1 MVRLDDIIELAK
13 ANSKSIDVDLIRK
26 AYVFSAKVHRNQ
38 LRLSGEPYLVHPLDV
53 AYILA
58 NLRGDA
64 ATIAAGLL
72 HDTVEDTLTTLSEV
86 ETIFGEDVA
95 HLVDG
100 VTKLSKISF
109 SSKQQGQL
117 ESLRKLVLAMAKDI
131 RVVLIKLADRLH
143 NMRTLGFLPG
153 ERQLAIAQETLD
165 IYAPL
170 ANRLGIYWVKAE
182 LEDLALRYLDPEAYY
197 ELAMQV
203 GKKRGEREEY
213 IAKVCKVLKDELT
226 KNGILCEVTG
236 RPKHF
241 YSIHNKMTARSVGFD
256 QVYDAFA
263 FRVIVPTIKDCYAAI
278 GITHAMW
285 KPIPGR
291 FKDYIAFPKANGY
304 QSLHTTVFGPEKDR
318 IEIQVRTEQM
328 HQVAEEGIAA
338 HWQYKEGQH
347 ELAEE
352 ERRQFTW
359 LRQTLENYQDLKDP
373 ADFLEN
379 LKLDLFPEEV
389 YVFTPKGD
397 IKELPK
403 GACPIDFAFAVH
415 TEVGMHC
422 IGAKVDGR
430 LVPLDYPLKNGDVID
445 IMTSRIAHPSRDW
458 LTYVKTSKAKSKVK
472 AFVNLQQLARQA
484 GLGREILEKEM
495 RKLGFV
501 LSLLSNSD
509 VIEQVLSSFRIREL
523 DTLFAQIAQGNVSVR
538 AVIEK
543 IAEIK
548 KLEIAPSKE
557 EGVQGRQSPVV
568 KPSLRQ
574 GSPVRVDGID
584 NVLVRFGSCCGPVV
598 GDTIVGFVTRGRG
611 VTIHAHDCSRI
622 AGADPSRL
630 IQANWSLAGPLRTS
644 VEVRVTSKD
653 KQGLLAEISKTISL
667 AKVNISKAQVY
678 TTPQKVAVQ
687 HFTLDVESLDQ
698 LNRVLEAIRQ
708 VKGVIEVERLKRGY
722 AQALNR

>member
-13 ANSKSIDVDLIRK
+13 ANSKSIDVGLIRK
-26 AYVFSAKVHRNQ
+26 AYVFSAKVHKNQ

-58 NLRGDA
+58 SLRADA

-143 NMRTLGFLPG
+143 NMRTLGFLPE
-153 ERQLAIAQETLD
+153 ERQMAIAQETLD

-226 KNGILCEVTG
+226 KNGILCEVMG

-241 YSIHNKMTARSVGFD
+241 YSIHNKMTARNVGFD

-278 GITHAMW
+278 GIIHAMW

-304 QSLHTTVFGPEKDR
+304 QSLHTTVFGPERDR

-338 HWQYKEGQH
+338 HWQYKEGQP

-415 TEVGMHC
+415 TEIGMHC

-430 LVPLDYPLKNGDVID
+430 LVPLDYPLKNGDVVD
-445 IMTSRIAHPSRDW
+445 IMTSMHAHPSRDW

-495 RKLGFV
+495 RKLGFA
-501 LSLLSNSD
+501 LSLLSSSD
-509 VIEQVLSSFRIREL
+509 VIEQVLSAFRIKEL

-548 KLEIAPSKE
+548 KLKVSPSKE
-557 EGVQGRQSPVV
+557 EGAQDRQSPAV

-574 GSPVRVDGID
+574 ASPVRVDGID
-584 NVLVRFGSCCGPVV
+584 NVLVRFGSCCRPVV

-630 IQANWSLAGPLRTS
+630 VKASWSLAGPLRTS
-644 VEVRVTSKD
+644 VEVRVTSND

-667 AKVNISKAQVY
+667 ARVNISKAQVY
-678 TTPQKVAVQ
+678 TTPQRVAVQ
-687 HFTLDVESLDQ
+687 HFTLDVESIDQ
-698 LNRVLEAIRQ
+698 LNRVLEAIRR

>member
-13 ANSKSIDVDLIRK
+13 ANSKSIDVGLIRK
-26 AYVFSAKVHRNQ
+26 AYVFSAKVHKNQ

-58 NLRGDA
+58 SLRADA

-143 NMRTLGFLPG
+143 NMRTLGFLPE
-153 ERQLAIAQETLD
+153 ERQMAIAQETLD

-226 KNGILCEVTG
+226 KNGILCEVMG

-241 YSIHNKMTARSVGFD
+241 YSIHNKMTARNVGFD

-278 GITHAMW
+278 GIIHAMW

-304 QSLHTTVFGPEKDR
+304 QSLHTTVFGPERDR

-338 HWQYKEGQH
+338 HWQYKEGQP

-415 TEVGMHC
+415 TEIGMHC

-430 LVPLDYPLKNGDVID
+430 LVPLDYPLKNGDVVD
-445 IMTSRIAHPSRDW
+445 IMTSMHAHPSRDW

-495 RKLGFV
+495 RKLGFA
-501 LSLLSNSD
+501 LSLLSSSD
-509 VIEQVLSSFRIREL
+509 VIEQVLSAFRIKEL
-523 DTLFAQIAQGNVSVR
+523 DTPCRKAFVEASL
-538 AVIEK
+538 
-543 IAEIK
+543 
-548 KLEIAPSKE
+548 PC
-557 EGVQGRQSPVV
+557 QS
-568 KPSLRQ
+568 
-574 GSPVRVDGID
+574 
-584 NVLVRFGSCCGPVV
+584 
-598 GDTIVGFVTRGRG
+598 
-611 VTIHAHDCSRI
+611 
-622 AGADPSRL
+622 
-630 IQANWSLAGPLRTS
+630 
-644 VEVRVTSKD
+644 
-653 KQGLLAEISKTISL
+653 
-667 AKVNISKAQVY
+667 
-678 TTPQKVAVQ
+678 
-687 HFTLDVESLDQ
+687 
-698 LNRVLEAIRQ
+698 
-708 VKGVIEVERLKRGY
+708 
-722 AQALNR
+722 

>member
-58 NLRGDA
+58 HLRGDA

-241 YSIHNKMTARSVGFD
+241 YSIHNKMTARNVGFD

-278 GITHAMW
+278 GIIHSMW
-285 KPIPGR
+285 KPIPR
-291 FKDYIAFPKANGY
+291 PF
-304 QSLHTTVFGPEKDR
+304 QRLHSVS
-318 IEIQVRTEQM
+318 
-328 HQVAEEGIAA
+328 
-338 HWQYKEGQH
+338 EGQ
-347 ELAEE
+347 
-352 ERRQFTW
+352 
-359 LRQTLENYQDLKDP
+359 
-373 ADFLEN
+373 
-379 LKLDLFPEEV
+379 
-389 YVFTPKGD
+389 
-397 IKELPK
+397 
-403 GACPIDFAFAVH
+403 
-415 TEVGMHC
+415 
-422 IGAKVDGR
+422 
-430 LVPLDYPLKNGDVID
+430 
-445 IMTSRIAHPSRDW
+445 RIP
-458 LTYVKTSKAKSKVK
+458 
-472 AFVNLQQLARQA
+472 
-484 GLGREILEKEM
+484 
-495 RKLGFV
+495 
-501 LSLLSNSD
+501 
-509 VIEQVLSSFRIREL
+509 
-523 DTLFAQIAQGNVSVR
+523 
-538 AVIEK
+538 
-543 IAEIK
+543 
-548 KLEIAPSKE
+548 IAPHH
-557 EGVQGRQSPVV
+557 
-568 KPSLRQ
+568 
-574 GSPVRVDGID
+574 RVWPRKRPD
-584 NVLVRFGSCCGPVV
+584 R
-598 GDTIVGFVTRGRG
+598 
-611 VTIHAHDCSRI
+611 
-622 AGADPSRL
+622 DP
-630 IQANWSLAGPLRTS
+630 G
-644 VEVRVTSKD
+644 
-653 KQGLLAEISKTISL
+653 
-667 AKVNISKAQVY
+667 
-678 TTPQKVAVQ
+678 
-687 HFTLDVESLDQ
+687 
-698 LNRVLEAIRQ
+698 
-708 VKGVIEVERLKRGY
+708 
-722 AQALNR
+722 